1 MSELDL
7 LYVEMDCPRCTLSYG
22 VAPCT
27 ASGDEKCKNTPA
39 TCQDLPNFGEGETQ
53 TVRWVRS
60 ASYNPIDVYAVPSLN
75 TVSVSSQRINPG
87 ENLGKRERATCTF
100 FNHRHND
107 SDLDPY
113 VTERDYNPFE
123 QGTYWGKFAAMYPN
137 VQGYPVRILRGNT
150 SLDYEDFEASHYI
163 ADVGKIAGDNT
174 GYSLTAKDVLDFAE
188 GNKTLCPPPSSG
200 LLDAPISSASSS
212 VTLQPTGIGATYPA
226 SFNASIGDEAVSC
239 TISGDVV
246 TFTQRGAFNTVADA
260 HDEGDTLQIM
270 ESFVSQNASQI
281 LERLLEY
288 TDTPAEYYN
297 VTKWNEQVITV
308 ASPNLTA
315 YIAEPTEVFKLIQDL
330 MIDLALD
337 IHTDVINKK
346 IIMEFLI
353 NKLPDFE
360 ITDENMDNPK
370 SNFFEDKRVDLFF
383 MSFGRRN
390 PLEKMDQPKN
400 YPTTIV
406 RPSSNAVSI
415 LSGNPAA
422 IRRHYSRW
430 IPSTLR
436 AQASK
441 TAQFIVG
448 RYELAPRGLT
458 CTMQASRSPSMAQVV
473 TVTSSVFEDAYGR
486 TPDITM
492 QVVGISRGQGNNQI
506 ELEEFRA
513 ALIEPEDTSIII
525 SLTEDLLDMGGSS
538 SLRAIY
544 DSVYSSLPAG
554 SNVRFEAD
562 DGVVFGSTTNDF
574 SLKVGEWPEIISDG
588 VTLQII
594 NLFIAGKGGQGG
606 IAGGSNGGNA
616 LYTRYDIELID
627 CTIGGGGGGGGGGG
641 PLYRFG
647 GGGAGYIAG
656 NNGATLTEGGIGF
669 GNGGALGE
677 AGETTSFGAGG
688 LAGTAID
695 GVSYCT
701 LTSTTVYGS
710 QIN

>member
-1 MSELDL
+1 MSDHDLIYVELD
-7 LYVEMDCPRCTLSYG
+7 CPKCDNLYG

-39 TCQDLPNFGEGETQ
+39 TCQDLPNYLEGDVQ
-53 TVRWVRS
+53 TLRWVKSS
-60 ASYNPIDVYAVPSLN
+60 AYNLDDVYAVPNLN
-75 TVSVSSQRINPG
+75 GVSVSSQRINPG
-87 ENLGKRERATCTF
+87 ENLGKRERVTCTF

-107 SDLDPY
+107 VDLDPY
-113 VTERDYNPFE
+113 VLDRSYNPFE
-123 QGTYWGKFAAMYPN
+123 QGTYWGKFSAMYPN
-137 VQGYPVRILRGNT
+137 VQGYPARILRGNPD
-150 SLDYEDFEASHYI
+150 LDYSEFETSHYI
-163 ADVGKIAGDNT
+163 ADVGKVIGDNT
-174 GYSLTAKDVLDFAE
+174 GYSLVIKDVLDFAE
-188 GNKTLCPPPSSG
+188 GNKTLCPTPSQG
-200 LLDAPISSASSS
+200 LLSAAITSSTSS
-212 VTLQPTGIGATYPA
+212 VTIEPVGIGAAYPTT
-226 SFNASIGDEAVSC
+226 FNASIGDESVSC
-239 TISGDVV
+239 TRSGDVV
-246 TFTQRGAFNTVADA
+246 TFTQRGAFNSIAAA

-288 TDTPAEYYN
+288 TNTPIEYYN
-297 VTKWNEQVITV
+297 VAAWDAQVTTV

-315 YIAEPTEVFKLIQDL
+315 YIAEPTEVYKLIQDL
-330 MIDLALD
+330 MVDLALD

-360 ITDENMDNPK
+360 ITDDNMDNPK

-406 RPSSNAVSI
+406 RPSSNAVS
-415 LSGNPAA
+415 LLNGNPAA

-458 CTMQASRSPSMAQVV
+458 CTMQASRSPSMAQIV
-473 TVTSSVFEDAYGR
+473 TVRSSIFEDAYGR
-486 TPDITM
+486 SPDITM
-492 QVVGISRGQGNNQI
+492 QVVGVSRGQGNNQI

-513 ALIEPEDTSIII
+513 AIIEPENTDIII
-525 SLTEDLLDMGGSS
+525 SLTENLLNLGGLDT
-538 SLRAIY
+538 LRDIY

-562 DGVVFGSTTNDF
+562 DGVVFGSTTTDF
-574 SLKVGEWPEIISDG
+574 AVRVGEWPEIVSDG
-588 VTLQII
+588 VTLQIV
-594 NLFIAGKGGQGG
+594 NLFIAGKGGIGG
-606 IAGGSNGGNA
+606 TNGGGAGGKA
-616 LYTRYDIELID
+616 FYTRYDVELID
-627 CTIGGGGGGGGGGG
+627 CTVGGGGGGGGGGG
-641 PLYRFG
+641 PPYYYG
-647 GGGAGYIAG
+647 GNGAGYTRG
-656 NNGATLTEGGIGF
+656 SGATLTTGGTGF
-669 GNGGALGE
+669 GNGGNLGS
-677 AGETTSFGAGG
+677 AGQTTAYAGG
-688 LAGTAID
+688 AAGVAID

-701 LTSTTVYGS
+701 LTTTTVYGS